1 MKETV
6 RASDPPHTLD
16 AAAAGRPL
24 PAPSGLWRES
34 LLARV
39 RSRRSPLVLVQ
50 APLGYGKTTFAAQY
64 AASTPQARWYSAEAG
79 WTADHLTEALHS
91 LEGAEAAQGVLIVDD
106 AHRLGGEAHAQLERW
121 ILASDRS
128 WQVLL
133 LSRADLSADYV
144 RLVTSGQVCLVGTV
158 DLAFSAEEQAAL
170 SAGAAPDD
178 QQLDPA
184 PMCGWPLG
192 LGLLTTPGV
201 DARQSVRTLLAS
213 VYPAL
218 WTHLPTLSL
227 LRVWDTAQPAI
238 ALPGLLPDWLTQLSG
253 QGFPLLRRADG
264 TSEPLPFVRGVLQE
278 ALITDPA
285 HAAAVARIVPSAMDD
300 ESRTLILR
308 HCARSGL
315 REAALE
321 MAQALINACRARWD
335 FGALVG
341 VIETLPPAWRSDHVL
356 AVYGHALLETGQ
368 AARGEVVLRDLNAR
382 GYRDAEVLHALSA
395 LAGRQG
401 QHGRQLRL
409 AQESLGLFPP
419 TEIAWRLR
427 RDCAYALLNL
437 GDVEAAIDTAQTLV
451 DECEERDALVP
462 LAETLCLMQ
471 VAFQKVGR
479 LYEAERCLKR
489 ALQLYEALGLTERSL
504 LLLNDLADLKRLQ
517 GDVQAGHEL
526 VEQAFRLCAGRT
538 SPVLT
543 LLEETCGDLLSTQ
556 GELDGARL
564 RYQEAARQCGSHLL
578 EAVSQR
584 LHLKLAEICV
594 LKGELEAADS
604 ALRAARGSYAGN
616 AALLHFYE
624 GSLLFHQDRGEQ
636 ARTHLEQSLALGVG
650 IDRKLRL
657 HAMLA
662 VLSGSHEGAEPHLA
676 ALRASREQL
685 NLPMLLLREW
695 FRLEA
700 AGLSDLN
707 VPELPSVRAASVAE
721 GSGLRVSSFGA
732 LHVWCADRPVKIPF
746 AKAAEL
752 LLYLILHGPTSK
764 ERIVDALWD
773 GSAEKRHADYFKVGV
788 RQLRL
793 SLKGATGHGNP
804 LPHEEGRYFLHPGL
818 SVQADFND
826 LTVALTSG
834 EMAVLAAALG
844 GYVGDFLPSS
854 YAEWACD
861 ARARMAENALTVAL
875 RLGRHPGASWSQ
887 AVAAFE
893 RAIEIDPLRDE
904 PYQALIDL
912 YARVDNAE
920 MARKYERAWQKM
932 LD

>member
-1 MKETV
+1 MKETN
-6 RASDPPHTLD
+6 RASDRPHTSD
-16 AAAAGRPL
+16 AAPARRAL
-24 PAPSGLWRES
+24 PAPGGLWREP

-39 RSRRSPLVLVQ
+39 ASCRSPLVLVQ

-64 AASTPQARWYSAEAG
+64 AARRPQALWHSVDAG
-79 WTADHLTEALHS
+79 WTANHLTETLRG
-91 LEGAEAAQGVLIVDD
+91 LEGSETAQGVLIVDD
-106 AHRLGGEAHAQLERW
+106 AHRLGEEIHAQLQRW

-128 WQVLL
+128 WQLLL

-144 RLVTSGQVCLVGTV
+144 RLVTSGQVCLVGSS
-158 DLAFSAEEQAAL
+158 DLAFSTDEQAEL
-170 SAGAAPDD
+170 FAGAAPDD
-178 QQLDPA
+178 LQLDPA

-192 LGLLTTPGV
+192 LGLLNTSGI

-213 VYPAL
+213 AFPAL
-218 WTHLPTLSL
+218 WPHLPTLSL
-227 LRVWDTAQPAI
+227 LRVWDAVQPVYP
-238 ALPGLLPDWLTQLSG
+238 LPELPPDWLVQLG
-253 QGFPLLRRADG
+253 GHGFPLLRRADG
-264 TSEPLPFVRGVLQE
+264 TAEPLPFVRGVLQE
-278 ALITDPA
+278 ALVADPA
-285 HAAAVARIVPSAMDD
+285 HAAAVARIMPSAMDD
-300 ESRTLILR
+300 ESRGLILH

-321 MAQALINACRARWD
+321 MAQALIVSCRARWD
-335 FGALVG
+335 FWALVG
-341 VIETLPPAWRSDHVL
+341 VIEALPSAWRSDQVL

-409 AQESLGLFPP
+409 AQESLGLSPP
-419 TEIAWRLR
+419 TETVWRLR

-437 GDVEAAIDTAQTLV
+437 GEVEAAIDTAQTLV
-451 DECEERDALVP
+451 DECEERDALAP
-462 LAETLCLMQ
+462 LAETLCLLQ

-517 GDVQAGHEL
+517 GDLQAGHGL
-526 VEQAFRLCAGRT
+526 VEQAFGLCAVRT

-543 LLEETCGDLLSTQ
+543 LLEETRGDLLCTQ

-564 RYQEAARQCGSHLL
+564 SYQEAARQCGSHLL

-594 LKGELEAADS
+594 LKGEGAAADS

-636 ARTHLEQSLALGVG
+636 ARSHLEQSLALGVG

-662 VLSGSHEGAEPHLA
+662 VLSSEPEDAESHLA
-676 ALRASREQL
+676 SLRASREQL
-685 NLPMLLLREW
+685 NLPLLLLREW
-695 FRLEA
+695 PRLEA

-707 VPELPSVRAASVAE
+707 APEAPTFRAASVAE
-721 GSGLRVSSFGA
+721 GSGLRISSFGA
-732 LHVWCADRPVKIPF
+732 LHVWCADRTVKIPF

-752 LLYLILHGPTSK
+752 LLYLILQGPTSK

-793 SLKGATGHGNP
+793 SLKGATGHDNP
-804 LPHEEGRYFLHPGL
+804 LPHEAGRYFLHPDIP
-818 SVQADFND
+818 VQADFSD

-834 EMAVLAAALG
+834 EIEVLTAALG

-854 YAEWACD
+854 YAEWACE
-861 ARARMAENALTVAL
+861 ARARMAEDALTVAL
-875 RLGRHPGASWSQ
+875 RLGRHPDASWSQ